1 VRKIYTAFAVSES
14 VRSTVRWA
22 AFAVLA
28 VVAIALAAGILG
40 STVEV
45 SGSSGLSPG
54 SGGDSGQ
61 SGGLFENNE
70 SDQATQSLP
79 INFPQQQ
86 VSLCVSAASN
96 PAVLLGLGAAYLLV
110 GSVVARLRTKLLG
123 VAVVMIAVYVTVVGA
138 LLLTIGC
145 NPPDLSF
152 DGGGGLGASEIE
164 GDEVGTGGDDAD
176 GPEAIPA
183 VLTVV
188 LLAGALV
195 GVLGVFYLSGRDDE
209 ESPTAGETTSEP
221 ESDRAAIGRAAGR
234 AADELESAEGL
245 GNAVYRAWA
254 EMTAPLPVDDPE
266 SSTPAEF
273 ATAAVEAGMP
283 RDEVTEV
290 TALFEEVRYGG
301 SEPSAGRE
309 RRAVEALRRIEA
321 AHAGDEID
329 AEIGAKHDDREDR

>member
-1 VRKIYTAFAVSES
+1 M
-14 VRSTVRWA
+14 RSTVRWA
-22 AFAVLA
+22 AFAILA

-45 SGSSGLSPG
+45 GGSSGLSSG
-54 SGGDSGQ
+54 SGGDSGDSGQ

-70 SDQATQSLP
+70 SSQATQSLP

-86 VSLCVSAASN
+86 ISLCVSPAN
-96 PAVLLGLGAAYLLV
+96 DPAVLLGLGAAYLLV
-110 GSVVARLRTKLLG
+110 GSIVARLRTKLLG
-123 VAVVMIAVYVTVVGA
+123 ITVVMIAVYVTVIGA

-152 DGGGGLGASEIE
+152 DGGGGLGAGEGEETE
-164 GDEVGTGGDDAD
+164 GDEGGTGGDDAD
-176 GPEAIPA
+176 GPETIPA
-183 VLTVV
+183 VLTVA
-188 LLAGALV
+188 LLAGALI
-195 GVLGVFYLSGRDDE
+195 GVLGVFYVSGRDDE
-209 ESPTAGETTSEP
+209 ESPTAEEATSEP

-254 EMTAPLPVDDPE
+254 EMTAPLPVEDPE

-283 RDEVTEV
+283 RDEVTKV

-301 SEPSAGRE
+301 SEPSADQE
-309 RRAVEALRRIEA
+309 QRAVEALRRIEA
-321 AHAGDEID
+321 AYAGDEID
-329 AEIGAKHDDREDR
+329 AGIDDWEDR

>member
-1 VRKIYTAFAVSES
+1 MRKIYTAFTVSES

-45 SGSSGLSPG
+45 GGSSGLSSG

-61 SGGLFENNE
+61 SGGLFESNE
-70 SDQATQSLP
+70 NSQATQSLP

-86 VSLCVSAASN
+86 ISLCVSAAN
-96 PAVLLGLGAAYLLV
+96 DPTILLGLGAAYLLV

-123 VAVVMIAVYVTVVGA
+123 IAVVMIAVYITVIGA

-145 NPPDLSF
+145 SPPDLSF
-152 DGGGGLGASEIE
+152 DDGGGLSASEIE
-164 GDEVGTGGDDAD
+164 GDEIGTGGDNAD

-183 VLTVV
+183 VLTIA
-188 LLAGALV
+188 LLAGALI
-195 GVLGVFYLSGRDDE
+195 GVLGVFYFSGRDDE
-209 ESPTAGETTSEP
+209 ESPTAEETASEP
-221 ESDRAAIGRAAGR
+221 EPDRAAIGRAAGR

-245 GNAVYRAWA
+245 GNAVYGAWA
-254 EMTAPLPVDDPE
+254 EMTAPLPVEDPE

-301 SEPSAGRE
+301 SEPSAGQE
-309 RRAVEALRRIEA
+309 QRAVEALRRIEA
-321 AHAGDEID
+321 AYTGDEID
-329 AEIGAKHDDREDR
+329 AEIDARGNGREDR

>member
-1 VRKIYTAFAVSES
+1 M
-14 VRSTVRWA
+14 RSTVRWA

-45 SGSSGLSPG
+45 GGSSGLSSG
-54 SGGDSGQ
+54 SGGDSGDSGQ

-70 SDQATQSLP
+70 SSQATQSLP

-86 VSLCVSAASN
+86 ISPCVSAANN
-96 PAVLLGLGAAYLLV
+96 PAILLGLGAAYLLV

-123 VAVVMIAVYVTVVGA
+123 ITVVMIAVYVTVIGA

-152 DGGGGLGASEIE
+152 DGGGGLGAGE
-164 GDEVGTGGDDAD
+164 GEETEGGEGGTGGDDAD
-176 GPEAIPA
+176 GPETIPA
-183 VLTVV
+183 VLTVA
-188 LLAGALV
+188 LLAGALI

-209 ESPTAGETTSEP
+209 ESPTAEEATSES

-254 EMTAPLPVDDPE
+254 EMTAPLPVEHPE

-301 SEPSAGRE
+301 SEPSAGQE
-309 RRAVEALRRIEA
+309 QRAVEALRRIEA
-321 AHAGDEID
+321 AYAGDEID
-329 AEIGAKHDDREDR
+329 AEIHDQEGR